1 MDIKLL
7 FFIKTFRTLITTKP
21 NVKNILTETYKIGW
35 ESLPIVI
42 FVGLFIGTNLALQG
56 YYAFK
61 SFGGQDLVGL
71 FVALA
76 GLREM
81 APIVAGSMV
90 GAKSGSEIASV
101 LANMRISKQIDALEI
116 MAIDPIWYLVTP
128 KLIAIIFV
136 LPLLSIISSFC
147 VCASGYFVSI
157 YQLDISPSTF
167 ITHASEFIFFR
178 DFLIGAF
185 KGFSFG
191 IIICLICTF
200 FGYTSKPGPEGV
212 GNATNKAVVFS
223 SLSYIIA
230 NYFLTEIF
238 Y

>member
-1 MDIKLL
+1 MPVKKSSSL
-7 FFIKTFRTLITTKP
+7 FGATRSESSQCDDTSHNPHMGKCCRSRSGGMK
-21 NVKNILTETYKIGW
+21 ILW
-35 ESLPIVI
+35 V
-42 FVGLFIGTNLALQG
+42 
-56 YYAFK
+56 
-61 SFGGQDLVGL
+61 LVGI

-90 GAKSGSEIASV
+90 GAKSGSEITSV
-101 LANMRISKQIDALEI
+101 LANMRISRQIDALEI

-136 LPLLSIISSFC
+136 LPLLSIISGFC
-147 VCASGYFVSI
+147 VCASGYLVSI
-157 YQLDISPSTF
+157 YQLDISRSTF
-167 ITHASEFIFFR
+167 ITHASRFIFFR
-178 DFLIGAF
+178 DFSIGAF

-191 IIICLICTF
+191 IIICIICTF

-223 SLSYIIA
+223 CISCIIA